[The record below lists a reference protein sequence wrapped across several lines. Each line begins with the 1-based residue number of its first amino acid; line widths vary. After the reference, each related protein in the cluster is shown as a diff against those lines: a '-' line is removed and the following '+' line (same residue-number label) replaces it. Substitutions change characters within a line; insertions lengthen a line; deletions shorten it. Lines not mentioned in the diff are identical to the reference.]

1 MGKREKC
8 GRDVAAGLECA
19 MTSWVVVSRETGQAV
34 LETFSRKIADAVNLD
49 RYRVVPILQWL
60 GSINSALRERQ

>member
-1 MGKREKC
+1 
-8 GRDVAAGLECA
+8 

-60 GSINSALRERQ
+60 GSINSALRGRQ